1 MKKFISLLCIF
12 ALLFGAPSALAEL
25 TFDLSSLSFQ
35 ELLLLQETV
44 AKELTTRSEWKEVAV
59 PPGAYE
65 IGVDIPAG
73 YWDITIQDKA
83 WGSTIVTYC
92 EELDES
98 KTDYKNGTYI
108 ASAVV
113 CYDHL
118 TWSVNLTAG
127 NWLIIDD
134 ETVIFTPHTRP
145 ALGF

>member
-35 ELLLLQETV
+35 ELLLLQETI

-73 YWDITIQDKA
+73 YWDITMQDKE
-83 WGSTIVTYC
+83 WGLTSITYC

-98 KTDYKNGTYI
+98 KTDYKDGTYI
-108 ASAVV
+108 TSAFLSRGNV
-113 CYDHL
+113 
-118 TWSVNLTAG
+118 TWSVNLSEG
-127 NWLIIDD
+127 NWLII
-134 ETVIFTPHTRP
+134 EEEIVIFTPHTRP
-145 ALGF
+145 SLGF